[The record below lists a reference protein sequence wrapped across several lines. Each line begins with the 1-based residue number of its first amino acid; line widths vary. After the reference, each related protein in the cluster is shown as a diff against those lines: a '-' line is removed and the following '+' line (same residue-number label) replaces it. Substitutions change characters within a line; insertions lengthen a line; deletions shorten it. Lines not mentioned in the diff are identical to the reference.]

1 MVIIMQT
8 TVKCPPESLDKEAG
22 IMTKQKKPKKKCRA
36 GREWLRVT
44 YITQTN
50 FFKSPT
56 VCQSGPQPT
65 QLLTETVRCVY
76 CLYMPFLSAFTDKTE
91 GDDDDMSKLLSLAMR
106 VITLS
111 LISSHLLKWH
121 PASVDTI
128 QLVHASYKAVQF
140 PGMVKKQKH
149 CSL

>member
-1 MVIIMQT
+1 M
-8 TVKCPPESLDKEAG
+8 
-22 IMTKQKKPKKKCRA
+22 
-36 GREWLRVT
+36 T

-65 QLLTETVRCVY
+65 QLLTETIKCVY

-91 GDDDDMSKLLSLAMR
+91 GDDDDTSKLLSLAMR
-106 VITLS
+106 VITLF
-111 LISSHLLKWH
+111 LISPHLLKWH

-128 QLVHASYKAVQF
+128 QLVHASCKAVQL
-140 PGMVKKQKH
+140 PGMARKKTLQ
-149 CSL
+149 SLVMESKSRREVSVMSFLTEYN